1 MRSITDAQMLFT
13 LIIAAAMLGMAM
25 DLAALIHS
33 TLMHLTPA
41 EQAVYLRLW
50 HLSGGQGTCAVRYD
64 DLTQSAHVSRS
75 TLKRTLKSLSQRKL
89 VRVTFQAKRAS
100 LFEVFERP
108 LTHKPATLGFHRP
121 RLYDLFSEE
130 DRSLFLTYKRSLSPS
145 LLRELQEQSDDDPY
159 QLDLLI
165 FQHAFGPD
173 RQRKYAH
180 IMDAEMQSRT
190 EERTSKVV

>member
-1 MRSITDAQMLFT
+1 MLR
-13 LIIAAAMLGMAM
+13 IAM
-25 DLAALIHS
+25 DLPTLIHS
-33 TLMHLTPA
+33 ILMYLTPA

-50 HLSGGQGTCAVRYD
+50 HLSGGQGTCAARYD

-108 LTHKPATLGFHRP
+108 LTHKPAAFGLHRP

-130 DRSLFLTYKRSLSPS
+130 DRSLFLTYKRGLSPS
-145 LLRELQEQSDDDPY
+145 LLKELQERSDEDPY
-159 QLDLLI
+159 QLDVLI

-180 IMDAEMQSRT
+180 LIEEETRTLAERQAD
-190 EERTSKVV
+190 KVV